1 MEEFK
6 LWSFLS
12 LGARGMKD
20 TVAAAVKTGTK
31 VSSRVG
37 EGNERVC
44 DGYSR
49 TARGRFFS
57 RGARGMKDLRHRAT
71 RHDRVSSR
79 VGEGNESGR
88 ALESG
93 TKSMRF
99 PLAWDEGNER
109 RRRIMRYSSRS
120 RCFLSRGARGMRA
133 ISRCI
138 TTGIVSMFLL
148 AWAKGMKDCHQGVAH
163 PMKWCFLSRGARGM
177 TGIVSI
183 VLFVL
188 AKGMKITSF
197 SMFL

>member
-1 MEEFK
+1 
-6 LWSFLS
+6 
-12 LGARGMKD
+12 MKD

-99 PLAWDEGNER
+99 PLAWDEGNESNKPLYNNWHCEYVSPR
-109 RRRIMRYSSRS
+109 VGEGNERLPSGSGSSNEMV
-120 RCFLSRGARGMRA
+120 FP
-133 ISRCI
+133 
-138 TTGIVSMFLL
+138 L
-148 AWAKGMKDCHQGVAH
+148 AWGEGNDWYCEYRSFCASERNENYQLLNVSLILIKDFA
-163 PMKWCFLSRGARGM
+163 SR
-177 TGIVSI
+177 
-183 VLFVL
+183 
-188 AKGMKITSF
+188 
-197 SMFL
+197 